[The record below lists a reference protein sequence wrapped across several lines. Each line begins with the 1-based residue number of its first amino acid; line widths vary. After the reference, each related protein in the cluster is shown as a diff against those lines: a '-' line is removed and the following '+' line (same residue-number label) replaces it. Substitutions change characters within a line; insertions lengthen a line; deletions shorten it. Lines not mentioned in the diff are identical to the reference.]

1 MKGYQ
6 RAVVSATAIL
16 IALRLLFPMDM
27 DFGMTLLHAFGIAAM
42 GVGLYFL
49 PSSRR
54 TYALLATIGL
64 VALRLLVPVQ
74 GWPETSFGTISEL
87 TMWDRFLLT
96 LGIWSSSFAMAPPN
110 WSLTLLHVV
119 LILTVGLAILFRLA
133 KRG

>member
-16 IALRLLFPMDM
+16 IALRLLFLT
-27 DFGMTLLHAFGIAAM
+27 DFGTTLLHAFGIAAL

-54 TYALLATIGL
+54 GNYALLATIGL

-74 GWPETSFGTISEL
+74 GSPRVPQTILEYPTL
-87 TMWDRFLLT
+87 YDRFLLT
-96 LGIWSSSFAMAPPN
+96 LGIWHREGWTVPPN
-110 WSLTLLHVV
+110 WTLTLLHAA
-119 LILTVGLAILFRLA
+119 LILTVGLVIFFRFA
-133 KRG
+133 GRD